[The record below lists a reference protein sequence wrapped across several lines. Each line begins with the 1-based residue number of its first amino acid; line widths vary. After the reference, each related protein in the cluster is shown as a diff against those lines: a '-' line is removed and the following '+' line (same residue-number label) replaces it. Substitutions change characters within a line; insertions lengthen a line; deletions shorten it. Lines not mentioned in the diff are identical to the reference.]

1 MVTTQTMRPSLFLIL
16 PAAVALR
23 TCKLTPSDSAWPSVR
38 EWAALNSSI
47 GGALLQTNPA
57 ASSCYQG
64 NPFHSSIKCKTVNGS
79 WSESAF
85 HASLPESITSPL
97 YANNS
102 CLPPDAPGY
111 NATAGYTLGG
121 YPNYVVNTT
130 NDVQIAVA
138 ARWASHRNIYI
149 VIKGTGY
156 NLNKR

>member
-1 MVTTQTMRPSLFLIL
+1 MRPSLFLIL

-23 TCKLTPSDSAWPSVR
+23 TCKLTPSNSAWPSMR
-38 EWAALNSSI
+38 ELAALNSSI
-47 GGALLQTNPA
+47 GGALLQTRPA
-57 ASSCYQG
+57 ASSCYRG
-64 NPFHSSIKCKTVNGS
+64 NPFHSPIECKTVNAS

-111 NATAGYTLGG
+111 NATAGCTLGG
-121 YPNYVVNTT
+121 YPNYVVNAT

-138 ARWASHRNIYI
+138 ARWASHRNICI

-156 NLNKR
+156 DLNKR